1 MPGAFS
7 RRDDSG
13 FTLVELLVYVA
24 LLALVMF
31 ILGGMLISGLTAE
44 RTVTRASDETR
55 LGQLIS
61 RSIEKGIRNATAF
74 KVESVGSDQILRT
87 RSADV
92 NISGTTTTVTWRCMA
107 WYYRASDGA
116 FFSKTS
122 TAGTVLLPGPAP
134 ATPLTAW
141 TFYGSGVK
149 PAAGATTVLS
159 GSAAAFSRTAPPVP
173 LTLSFQVAVDK
184 APPVQISAQY
194 NLRVQNDTTT
204 GPTTCY

>member
-1 MPGAFS
+1 MIL
-7 RRDDSG
+7 
-13 FTLVELLVYVA
+13 T
-24 LLALVMF
+24 
-31 ILGGMLISGLTAE
+31 ILGGMLISGLTVE

-61 RSIEKGIRNATAF
+61 RSIEKGVRNATAF

-92 NISGTTTTVTWRCMA
+92 NVSGATTTVTWRCMA

-116 FFSKTS
+116 VFSTTRTDGAVSKP
-122 TAGTVLLPGPAP
+122 GTVAP

-141 TFYGSGVK
+141 TYYGSGVK

-159 GSAAAFSRTAPPVP
+159 GSAAAFSRTVPPTP
-173 LTLSFQVAVDK
+173 LTLSFQVAVEN

-194 NLRVQNDTTT
+194 NLRMQNDTTT
-204 GPTTCY
+204 GPTTCF